1 MTEKPN
7 IIRTPAKINTLLKVT
22 GRRPNGYHELVS
34 IMIPVEI
41 FDLLEFEILQEKAIW
56 IQSTG
61 YHVPNDEKNL
71 VHRAARSFLSRTG
84 ISHGVSIRLE
94 KNIPVAA
101 GLGGGSSDAAATLLM
116 LNRVNSMPLTESDL
130 REFAVELGA
139 DVPFFLNCMPSL
151 ATGIGEII
159 EPLEGWPEFWYV
171 IVTPPIRI
179 STMWVYQ
186 NLKLELTTK
195 SSDCILANF
204 RSETFKVENVLENDL
219 ENVTC
224 AKFPIINTLKKLL
237 VDAGA
242 KGAMMSGSGPSVFGL
257 FSSLANAADA
267 EKFLISQNMGDV
279 FLAKSIG
286 SYNVS

>member
-1 MTEKPN
+1 VTEKPN

>member
-1 MTEKPN
+1 VTEKPN

-61 YHVPNDEKNL
+61 YPVPNDEKNL

-130 REFAVELGA
+130 HEIAVELGA

-171 IVTPPIRI
+171 IVTPPISI

-204 RSETFKVENVLENDL
+204 RSETFKVANVLENDL

-242 KGAMMSGSGPSVFGL
+242 EGAMMSGSGPSVFGL
-257 FSSLANAADA
+257 FSSLANAAEA

>member
-61 YHVPNDEKNL
+61 YPVPNDEKNL

-130 REFAVELGA
+130 REIAVELGA
-139 DVPFFLNCMPSL
+139 DVPFFLNCKPSL

-204 RSETFKVENVLENDL
+204 RSETFKVANVLENDL

-237 VDAGA
+237 MDAGA

>member
-130 REFAVELGA
+130 HEIAVELGA

-171 IVTPPIRI
+171 IVTPPISI

-195 SSDCILANF
+195 SSDCILTNF
-204 RSETFKVENVLENDL
+204 RSETFKVANVLENDL

-242 KGAMMSGSGPSVFGL
+242 EGAMMSGSGPSVFGL

-286 SYNVS
+286 SYNVN

>member
-130 REFAVELGA
+130 REIAVELGA

-159 EPLEGWPEFWYV
+159 EPLEGWPDFWYV

-179 STMWVYQ
+179 STMWVYH

-242 KGAMMSGSGPSVFGL
+242 EGAMMSGSGPSVFGL
-257 FSSLANAADA
+257 FSSLANAAEA

>member
-61 YHVPNDEKNL
+61 YHVPNDENNL

-130 REFAVELGA
+130 REIAVELGA
-139 DVPFFLNCMPSL
+139 DVPFFLNCKPSL

-204 RSETFKVENVLENDL
+204 RSETFKVANVLENDL

-257 FSSLANAADA
+257 FSSLANAAEA

>member
-61 YHVPNDEKNL
+61 YPVPNDEKNL

-130 REFAVELGA
+130 REIAVELGA
-139 DVPFFLNCMPSL
+139 DVPFFLNCKPSL

-179 STMWVYQ
+179 STMWVYH

>member
-1 MTEKPN
+1 VTEKPN

-61 YHVPNDEKNL
+61 YPVPNDEKNL

-130 REFAVELGA
+130 REIAVELGA
-139 DVPFFLNCMPSL
+139 DVPFFLNCKPSL

-159 EPLEGWPEFWYV
+159 EPLEGWPKFWYV

-179 STMWVYQ
+179 STMWIYQ

-204 RSETFKVENVLENDL
+204 RSETFKVANVLENDL

>member
-130 REFAVELGA
+130 REIAVELGA

-159 EPLEGWPEFWYV
+159 EPLEGWPDFWYV

-179 STMWVYQ
+179 STMWVYH

-204 RSETFKVENVLENDL
+204 RSETFKVANVLENDL

-242 KGAMMSGSGPSVFGL
+242 EGAMMSGSGPSVFGL
-257 FSSLANAADA
+257 FSSLANAAEA

>member
-1 MTEKPN
+1 VTEKPN

-61 YHVPNDEKNL
+61 YPVPNDEKNL

-130 REFAVELGA
+130 REIAVELGA
-139 DVPFFLNCMPSL
+139 DVPFFLNCKPSL

-204 RSETFKVENVLENDL
+204 RSETFKVANVLENDL

>member
-61 YHVPNDEKNL
+61 YPVPNDEKNL

-130 REFAVELGA
+130 REIAVELGA
-139 DVPFFLNCMPSL
+139 DVPFFLNCKPSL

-204 RSETFKVENVLENDL
+204 RSETFKVANVLENDL

>member
-130 REFAVELGA
+130 REIAVELGA

-242 KGAMMSGSGPSVFGL
+242 KGAM
-257 FSSLANAADA
+257 
-267 EKFLISQNMGDV
+267 
-279 FLAKSIG
+279 
-286 SYNVS
+286 